1 MRSPRRYIIWRVRT
15 VIRDLLGLKLGVF
28 IILLIVTTLAFRS
41 GSISEISKSVGDR
54 WQEETLIAEF
64 EFPLYKSEDSLTA
77 ERQRIR
83 ESTEPIF
90 YPFNEARQQTRN
102 VADSIAASL
111 DAVFNAFTNYLIGAR
126 RDSIAAGTDLA
137 PEQLSTATVQDSLLY
152 MDLRLQAPIRLSGS
166 IWRHLGW
173 DYARRSPDMPTSTR
187 LAPTQSPLFEQI
199 LDAIADRSQ
208 RLQLQGVLDVPMDS
222 VLTEYLTVRDTLA
235 QTFEQ
240 RTVTSVVGHHEAR
253 ERIRVWLEETVLRG
267 DSHLSPTAIFQFI
280 EAIFVPSLIYQSGPT
295 ELRRREAEALIL
307 PVRGM
312 VAEGEEIVRNGER
325 ITPEIK
331 QKLDS
336 LERERGSELSATQG
350 RLQLLGQLLLGLT
363 IVGIFGIFL
372 RNARPEIF
380 SSNKFIL
387 ILALFYAVVVVSFG
401 IVIRFAPTQFIYA
414 VPVVIVSVLLTVI
427 FDSRMA
433 FFGTFVLALLGG
445 LMLDSNFTYTW
456 ATLVGGFAAIFSA
469 RGLRNRG
476 QLFLTAAYA
485 FGGYAL
491 ALLAIWLYEGS
502 AWPQLQERLMFAGVG
517 SFLLVT
523 AYPFLWAVERV
534 FDVTTDMRL
543 LELSDTNQ
551 PLLRELI
558 KNAPGTF
565 NHSMQVS
572 SLAESVA
579 DEVGA
584 DVLLTRVGGLYH
596 DIGKLFGPQYFIE
609 NLAGD
614 KNPHDNLDPESSARI
629 IIGHVASGLK
639 LGDQYHLP
647 AKVMSFISSHHG
659 TTRTEYFYRQA
670 VELAQTSDSTLDES
684 VFRYP
689 GPRPTSKETGIL
701 MLTDTVEAASRTMKD
716 MTGEKLE
723 KLVDHL
729 ISQRV
734 ASGQLDDT
742 GLTLRD
748 ISLIKEVLLKQ
759 LIGIHHTR
767 ISYPDAP
774 DTAKKD

>member
-1 MRSPRRYIIWRVRT
+1 MGLLQRPIFWRFR
-15 VIRDLLGLKLGVF
+15 LLLQDFFGLKLGIFVL
-28 IILLIVTTLAFRS
+28 LLIVTVLAFRN
-41 GSISEISKSVGDR
+41 GDISEISKSVGDR

-64 EFPLYKSEDSLTA
+64 EFPLYKSDDSLRA

-83 ESTEPIF
+83 DTTEPIF
-90 YPFNEARQQTRN
+90 YPFHDARQRTRD

-111 DAVFNAFTNYLIGAR
+111 EAVFNAYTNYLIGAR
-126 RDSIAAGTDLA
+126 RDSIAAGTDLS
-137 PEQLSTATVQDSLLY
+137 PEELSTATVADSLLF
-152 MDLRLQAPIRLSGS
+152 MDLRLQAPIRLSDS

-173 DYARRSPDMPTSTR
+173 DYARGSPDMPTAAR
-187 LAPTQSPLFEQI
+187 LAPMDSPLFERI

-208 RLQLQGVLDVPMDS
+208 RLQLQGVLDVPIDS
-222 VLTEYLTVRDTLA
+222 VRTEYLTVRDTLA

-240 RTVTSVVGHHEAR
+240 RTATSVVGHNEAR
-253 ERIRVWLEETVLRG
+253 ERIRVWLEETVLQG
-267 DSHLSPTAIFQFI
+267 EPLLSTTAIFQFI

-312 VAEGEEIVRNGER
+312 VAEGEEIVRNGES

-372 RNARPEIF
+372 KNSRPEIF
-380 SSNKFIL
+380 SSNKFIIL
-387 ILALFYAVVVVSFG
+387 LALAYTLMVAAFG
-401 IVIRFAPTQFIYA
+401 VTIRFAPAQFIYA

-456 ATLVGGFAAIFSA
+456 ATLVGGSVAIFSA

-491 ALLAIWLYEGS
+491 ALLAVWLYEGS
-502 AWPQLQERLMFAGVG
+502 AWPQLQERLLLAGVG

-523 AYPFLWAVERV
+523 AYPFLWVVERA
-534 FDVTTDMRL
+534 FDITTDIRL

-551 PLLRELI
+551 PLLRELM

-584 DVLLTRVGGLYH
+584 DILLTRVGGLYH
-596 DIGKLFGPQYFIE
+596 DIGKLYGPQYFIE

-614 KNPHDNLDPESSARI
+614 TNPHDELDPESSARI
-629 IIGHVASGLK
+629 IIGHVASGRK
-639 LGDQYHLP
+639 LGKQYHLP
-647 AKVMSFISSHHG
+647 AKVISFIDSHHG
-659 TTRTEYFYRQA
+659 TTRTEYFYQRA
-670 VELAQTSDSTLDES
+670 VELAKADGSTLDEA

-701 MLTDTVEAASRTMKD
+701 MLTDTVEAAARTIQD
-716 MTGEKLE
+716 VTGEKLE
-723 KLVDHL
+723 KLVEYL
-729 ISQRV
+729 ITQRV

-748 ISLIKEVLLKQ
+748 ISLIKEVLLRQ
-759 LIGIHHTR
+759 LLGIYHVR
-767 ISYPDAP
+767 VSYPDASN
-774 DTAKKD
+774 AAGES